1 MPTQVSAKL
10 SDYRTQFR
18 IQGDN
23 NARDL
28 FNVYFNGDANTVQ
41 DEQKRVEFGLYYCM
55 EDEYKFQFKGSERPV
70 VCQMLPFCS
79 SIILCSFSIFRE
91 NSRLLGDF

>member
-1 MPTQVSAKL
+1 L

-23 NARDL
+23 NAKNL
-28 FNVYFNGDANTVQ
+28 SNVYFDGDMKANE
-41 DEQKRVEFGLYYCM
+41 DREKRMEFGLYYCM

-70 VCQMLPFCS
+70 VCQMLILLFLYYPARNPFLGT
-79 SIILCSFSIFRE
+79 IQGYREIFE
-91 NSRLLGDF
+91 

>member
-1 MPTQVSAKL
+1 MPTQVSSKL

-28 FNVYFNGDANTVQ
+28 LRVYFNDDTSAVQ
-41 DEQKRVEFGLYYCM
+41 DKEKRMEFGLHYCK
-55 EDEYKFQFKGSERPV
+55 EDEYKFQFKGSDQP
-70 VCQMLPFCS
+70 VCQVPYYCFIFCS
-79 SIILCSFSIFRE
+79 
-91 NSRLLGDF
+91 